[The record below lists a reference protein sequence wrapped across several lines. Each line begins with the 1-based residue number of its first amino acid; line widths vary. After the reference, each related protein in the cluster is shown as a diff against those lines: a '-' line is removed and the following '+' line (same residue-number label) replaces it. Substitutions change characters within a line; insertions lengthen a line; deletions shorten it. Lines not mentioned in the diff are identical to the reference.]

1 MSELQISLLGIG
13 IAVIVAVYL
22 YNFWLQRQYQRK
34 FGDAFKPQED
44 VLYQGVTPSKPDV
57 SRKNPDISRKNY
69 GTLMDEAEP
78 AQLLSADK
86 SRMNA
91 PDEACLLLD
100 EATDYIVEIFP
111 ISLASPDALGPLWQ
125 RRFDFGK
132 NVNAC
137 GQNAVTGTWEKV
149 IADSRVSYSAFR
161 LGLQLA
167 NRSGAVSAARLSDFR
182 DLAREIGLHLQAD
195 ITVPDVDEAATRAL
209 QLDAFCAEVDQMI
222 GINLLPNGQI
232 TLSASEVAQAARVV
246 GMSLQAD
253 GAFHLL
259 DAHGYTVYSL
269 CNIDTPPFQHHTFN
283 HMRVKGLTLLLD
295 VPRVERPAQRFDE
308 MVVLAR
314 RLAQD
319 LAAAV
324 VDDHR
329 VILSDASLAQIRE
342 QISAIEDR
350 MLSAEIQ
357 PGSARARRLFA

>member
-34 FGDAFKPQED
+34 YSVAFKQHED
-44 VLYQGVTPSKPDV
+44 ALYHGVTTNSPDTLT
-57 SRKNPDISRKNY
+57 DIVESAKVHA
-69 GTLMDEAEP
+69 AE
-78 AQLLSADK
+78 K
-86 SRMNA
+86 IRINT
-91 PDEACLLLD
+91 PDEACKLLH
-100 EATDYIVEIFP
+100 ESTDYIVEIFP
-111 ISLASPDALGPLWQ
+111 ISLASANALGPLWQ

-137 GQNAVTGTWEKV
+137 GQNAASGKWEKV
-149 IADSRVSYSAFR
+149 IADSHVSYSTFR

-182 DLAREIGLHLQAD
+182 DLAREIGANVQAD
-195 ITVPDVDEAATRAL
+195 MTEPDVDEAATRAV

-222 GINLLPNGQI
+222 GINLLPNGGI
-232 TLSASEVAQAARVV
+232 TLGANEVAQATHTL
-246 GMSLQAD
+246 GMGLQAD

-259 DAHGYTVYSL
+259 DAHGYTLFSL
-269 CNIDTPPFQHHTFN
+269 CNVDSTPFQHHTFN

-295 VPRVERPAQRFDE
+295 VPRVEQPVLRFDD
-308 MVVLAR
+308 MVALAR
-314 RLAQD
+314 RLAQE
-319 LAAAV
+319 LGAAV

-342 QISAIEDR
+342 QIVAIECR
-350 MLSAEIQ
+350 MLAAGIQ
-357 PGSARARRLFA
+357 PGSAQARRLFA

>member
-34 FGDAFKPQED
+34 FGDAFKQQED
-44 VLYQGVTPSKPDV
+44 ALYHGVSQKK
-57 SRKNPDISRKNY
+57 RDI
-69 GTLMDEAEP
+69 LMDVAEP
-78 AQLLSADK
+78 AQLLATDK
-86 SRMNA
+86 TRVNA
-91 PDEACLLLD
+91 PDEMCTLLD

-111 ISLASPDALGPLWQ
+111 ISLASADALAPLWQ

-137 GQNAVTGTWEKV
+137 GQNAATGKWEKV
-149 IADSRVSYSAFR
+149 IADSHVSYSAFK

-167 NRSGAVSAARLSDFR
+167 NRSGAVSVARLSDFR
-182 DLAREIGLHLQAD
+182 DLAREIGAHLQAD
-195 ITVPDVDEAATRAL
+195 LTVPDMDEAATRAV

-222 GINLLPNGQI
+222 GINLLPNGGI
-232 TLSASEVAQAARVV
+232 TLAASEVARAAQNLE
-246 GMSLQAD
+246 MSLQAD

-259 DAHGYTVYSL
+259 DTRGYTLYSL
-269 CNIDTPPFQHHTFN
+269 CNIDTTPFQHHTFN

-295 VPRVERPAQRFDE
+295 VPRVLKPVQRFDD

-319 LAAAV
+319 LGAAV

-342 QISAIEDR
+342 QIAAIEER
-350 MLSAEIQ
+350 MLSGDIQ
-357 PGSARARRLFA
+357 PGSTRARRLFA